1 MSRYMKAMTVC
12 CAAVLALS
20 LAGCGGGGGGGGG
33 DASAP
38 APTPS
43 TGPEPVKVDG
53 GLIAE
58 AIEEGTPQSSADAPF
73 TVDGAKL
80 TENPVTADVTT
91 DDFAK
96 SENSVAPIEGW
107 AGSVYRH
114 SETGGKVVTT
124 VVTYTDIEP
133 PTAQAYSEYYS
144 ESDAGTR
151 DAVASAD
158 ADGVLTFNNGDLDGH
173 RMLFGFDFSD
183 LTPDDDTSF
192 EDDTTTPDV
201 DESMVSRKGTFHGI
215 PGTFACTAGC
225 EITLD
230 ADGHLS
236 GAEGTWTFTPDE
248 APAGSPHM
256 VQGVVP
262 DPEYMNLAYWLK
274 STEADDG
281 TISYEIGTLA
291 QSNEPRYGSTGSLT
305 GKATYAGP
313 ATGLYMRNTFAPD
326 GKTTPAAAGQF
337 TANAELT
344 AYFGQD
350 ENIAP
355 NLVDTISGTVDDFK
369 DSAGNPIGTDWVL
382 SLDKA
387 DTDNPSDGTFAGVST
402 GKSAAGTGPAGTWSG
417 QFEGDNTEGATPSA
431 TTGVFHGH
439 FIDGHVAGAFAA
451 KEKK

>member
-20 LAGCGGGGGGGGG
+20 LAGCGGGGGGG

-144 ESDAGTR
+144 ESDADTR

-158 ADGVLTFNNGDLDGH
+158 ADGVLTLDNSQIVANLE
-173 RMLFGFDFSD
+173 LFGAFPSGLNPTATQDFA
-183 LTPDDDTSF
+183 
-192 EDDTTTPDV
+192 
-201 DESMVSRKGTFHGI
+201 DEYTREGTFNGV
-215 PGTFACTAGC
+215 PGTFACDGGCTITSDDESKPTAV
-225 EITLD
+225 T
-230 ADGHLS
+230 
-236 GAEGTWTFTPDE
+236 GTWTFKPDGDV
-248 APAGSPHM
+248 ADIM
-256 VQGVVP
+256 LRGVIP

-274 STEADDG
+274 STEDDG
-281 TISYEIGTLA
+281 TITYEIGTLA
-291 QSNEPRYGSTGSLT
+291 QGNRPDYGSTGSLT
-305 GKATYAGP
+305 GKASYSGP
-313 ATGLYMRNTFAPD
+313 ATGLYMRKTFAPS
-326 GKTTPAAAGQF
+326 GVATPVAAGQF
-337 TANAELT
+337 TATAELT

-350 ENIAP
+350 NNIKP
-355 NLVDTISGTVDDFK
+355 ILLNTISGTVDDFT
-369 DSAGNPIGTDWVL
+369 DSEGNPIGTGWVL
-382 SLDKA
+382 SLEA
-387 DTDNPSDGTFAGVST
+387 DIETNHGTFAGVST

-417 QFEGDNTEGATPSA
+417 QFEGDATGDATPSA
-431 TTGVFHGH
+431 ATGVFHGH
-439 FIDGHVAGAFAA
+439 FLDGHVAGAFAA